1 MKVAIY
7 ARYSSDNQRDASI
20 ADQFRMCR
28 LHAEKQ
34 GWHIVE
40 EYSDH
45 AISGASLIRPGIQA
59 LMADAMGGRFDLIL
73 AEAMDRLSR
82 DQEDIAGIFKRMSY
96 ADVKMFTLSEGEV
109 THLHVGLKGTMNA
122 LFLKDLADKTR
133 RGQRGRVEAGKSG
146 GGNAYGYDV
155 VKKFD
160 ANGEPIRGD
169 RTINEFQ
176 AEVVRRIFR
185 DYAAGKSAKTIAF
198 ALNKEGIPAPSGG
211 DWGFSTINGNPK
223 RGNGI
228 LNNEM
233 YVGKIVWNR
242 QRFVKDPN
250 TGKRQARPNPE
261 EEWVIQETPELRIL
275 DDDLWNAVKAR
286 QEKNKIARKENGE
299 ADLSRINTR
308 RRPKYLFS
316 GLTKCSCCGGG
327 YSAISATLIGCA
339 TARNKGTCDNR
350 VNIRRDELEARVLN
364 ALRTKLVDPELFAHF
379 CEVFTQEMNR
389 LRMEGRAEIASAEAE
404 IAKIDRELETLLNLI
419 LKGGAADALNAK
431 MVAIEKRKKELELFL
446 AEADEPP
453 PLLHPSM
460 ALQYRKRVQQLYD
473 ALQDEDE
480 GKRIE
485 AADTLRSLV
494 DQIVL
499 TPVDGKVEIDVQG
512 DLAGILTISTQS
524 KNPAAGATGS
534 QVKMVAG
541 AGSNLHL
548 LPEQVKMVAGTGI
561 DHNLQSTPVKM
572 VAGGRNH
579 LYLRSSGGHLHVGA
593 APDAEETAAER
604 GNFLSALFRTAA

>member
-59 LMADAMGGRFDLIL
+59 LMADAMGGRFELIL

-82 DQEDIAGIFKRMSY
+82 DQEDIVGIFKRMSY

-169 RTINEFQ
+169 RTVNEFQ

-233 YVGKIVWNR
+233 YIGKIVWNR

-275 DDDLWNAVKAR
+275 DDHLWNAVKAR

-350 VNIRRDELEARVLN
+350 VNIRRDELESRVLN

-404 IAKIDRELETLLNLI
+404 ITKIDRELETLLNLI

-473 ALQDEDE
+473 ALQDKDE

-541 AGSNLHL
+541 
-548 LPEQVKMVAGTGI
+548 
-561 DHNLQSTPVKM
+561 
-572 VAGGRNH
+572 
-579 LYLRSSGGHLHVGA
+579 VGFE
-593 APDAEETAAER
+593 PTT
-604 GNFLSALFRTAA
+604 FRL